1 MFGKASSLRPFYTLR
16 KYVKYLVN
24 FADKHPPRV
33 KTGKRIDE
41 TSDVIISLLFFSTG
55 ISHLFGSC
63 FLPFTS
69 EADGDL
75 LRDSA
80 STLGLQG
87 GFLFQQAKSR

>member
-1 MFGKASSLRPFYTLR
+1 MFGKANSLCPFYLLR
-16 KYVKYLVN
+16 RYVKYLVN
-24 FADKHPPRV
+24 FADQLPPRV
-33 KTGKRIDE
+33 KTGKRVGE
-41 TSDVIISLLFFSTG
+41 KSDANVSLLLFGSG

-63 FLPFTS
+63 FLPSTS

-80 STLGLQG
+80 STLGVQG

>member
-1 MFGKASSLRPFYTLR
+1 MFGKASSLHPFYMLR
-16 KYVKYLVN
+16 KYVKYLGN

-33 KTGKRIDE
+33 KTGKKVGK
-41 TSDVIISLLFFSTG
+41 TSDVIISPLFFSTE

>member
-1 MFGKASSLRPFYTLR
+1 MFR

-24 FADKHPPRV
+24 LTDKLLPRV
-33 KTGKRIDE
+33 KTRKREHKKNDA
-41 TSDVIISLLFFSTG
+41 IISLFFFSPV